1 MTSPKLVFHL
11 ACLVLVEMAQP
22 TDLIQPSA
30 PPQGTTFVSADEG
43 DEITLRCDHKD
54 KATRY
59 YWYKQSH
66 GQRPRLISS
75 FYKFEQNGTFHNEFQ
90 HEPRFTLETES
101 QKNNLKITNLQLHD
115 SAVYLCASNYAY
127 FFEFDRSTTVNVKG
141 FGVNVQALV
150 HQSGSGTVQPQG
162 SATLNCTVH
171 TGSCDGEHTVYWFK
185 SSQASQPGLIYT
197 GGGRTKHCERSENT
211 QTQMCVYNFPLHN
224 LTQAHAGTYYCA
236 VVSCGHIVFGNGT
249 RLDFEE
255 KTDRTVLIG
264 FLSGCLTLT
273 TIFSVFSTA
282 FMYKMNKRSKSQSQE
297 SVPGLS
303 SPLKADIK
311 GYPTAGSLY
320 VAALSVNLADCS
332 RRRDPTWSACVYYSV
347 KQSHH

>member
-1 MTSPKLVFHL
+1 HTYLPWCAF
-11 ACLVLVEMAQP
+11 QP

-30 PPQGTTFVSADEG
+30 PPQGTTFISADEG
-43 DEITLRCDHKD
+43 DEITLRCGHKD

-90 HEPRFTLETES
+90 QEPRFTLETES

-141 FGVNVQALV
+141 SGLNVQALV

-162 SATLNCTVH
+162 SVTLNCTIH

-224 LTQAHAGTYYCA
+224 LTQSHAGTYYCA
-236 VVSCGHIVFGNGT
+236 VVSCGHIVFGNVFGNGT
-249 RLDFEE
+249 KLDLRQEYPSS
-255 KTDRTVLIG
+255 KGQYLLLTSISLP
-264 FLSGCLTLT
+264 FLHSLLCYICLQMRWILLFSYDGQNKDSLCHSAARKKKMRRSSGQTPGVNVC
-273 TIFSVFSTA
+273 I
-282 FMYKMNKRSKSQSQE
+282 KRRQKRSFC
-297 SVPGLS
+297 LH
-303 SPLKADIK
+303 
-311 GYPTAGSLY
+311 T
-320 VAALSVNLADCS
+320 C
-332 RRRDPTWSACVYYSV
+332 
-347 KQSHH
+347 

>member
-1 MTSPKLVFHL
+1 MFPLTLRDNILFIFLNAV
-11 ACLVLVEMAQP
+11 QP

-30 PPQGTTFVSADEG
+30 PPQGTTFISADEG
-43 DEITLRCDHKD
+43 DEITLRCGHKD

-90 HEPRFTLETES
+90 QEPRFTLETES

-141 FGVNVQALV
+141 SGLNVQALV

-162 SATLNCTVH
+162 SVTLNCTIH

-224 LTQAHAGTYYCA
+224 LTQSHAGTYYCA

-249 RLDFEE
+249 RLDF
-255 KTDRTVLIG
+255 KDRTVLIG

-273 TIFSVFSTA
+273 TIFSVFSTV
-282 FMYKMNKRSKSQSQE
+282 FMYKMNKRSKSQSQDE
-297 SVPGLS
+297 GNLH
-303 SPLKADIK
+303 
-311 GYPTAGSLY
+311 Y
-320 VAALSVNLADCS
+320 AALRINKTKRSTRHLN
-332 RRRDPTWSACVYYSV
+332 DPKDECVYSGV
-347 KQSHH
+347 KQ